1 MNEGHYKT
9 AVRGRGKQRKHCA
22 NTVIRGFHEDYKMEV
37 PPPSF
42 HFIANHVII
51 FVKTIL
57 KVAMDI

>member
-9 AVRGRGKQRKHCA
+9 AVMERGKQRKHCD
-22 NTVIRGFHEDYKMEV
+22 TVIGGFHEDYKMEV